1 MGPETVQH
9 KPFTM
14 NNNKN
19 ADYRFLF
26 INEILTLVVKI
37 NINVFN
43 FMQKILQQ
51 ICVFK
56 KSVLYFRLVF
66 TLSQQIWK
74 FSLS

>member
-1 MGPETVQH
+1 MVPETVQH